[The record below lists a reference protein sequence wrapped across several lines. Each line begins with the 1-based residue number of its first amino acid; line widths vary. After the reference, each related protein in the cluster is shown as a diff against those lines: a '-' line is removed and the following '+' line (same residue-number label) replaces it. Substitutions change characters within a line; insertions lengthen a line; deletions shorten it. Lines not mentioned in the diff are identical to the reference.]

1 MRDAI
6 GGTLT
11 IQIIIIFLIIVNSY
25 LAFTVNYTKA
35 FRVKNQI
42 ISIIEKNE
50 GLTDQARK
58 EIEEY
63 MDKVSYSASYMNSCS
78 SLSRDASQ
86 GEGKEWK
93 SMTHQGGAK
102 TSIYCYAINK
112 QDATGGVDEGT
123 TYAGSYYSVA
133 TFVDINIPILK
144 TFFGEI
150 ATKFAIKGETK
161 MIYSSGNNSELSE

>member
-11 IQIIIIFLIIVNSY
+11 IQIIVIFLIIVNSY
-25 LAFTVNYTKA
+25 LAFSVNYTKA

-50 GLTDQARK
+50 GPTRQAEE
-58 EIEEY
+58 EIKEY
-63 MDKVSYSASYMNSCS
+63 MDKVSYSASYLNSCS
-78 SLSRDASQ
+78 SLSKDDKQ

-93 SMTHQGGAK
+93 DVTYKVGAK

-112 QDATGGVDEGT
+112 QDSTGGTDEEV

-133 TFVDINIPILK
+133 TFVDINIPVLK